1 MIRYVVSEEHV
12 RETSLPKSSI
22 DWFENKFH
30 DIHYLVIVFKS
41 KSSESPLLLS
51 NWFKECSVCFREYMN

>member
-22 DWFENKFH
+22 DWFENKLH

-51 NWFKECSVCFREYMN
+51 NWFK